1 MRAYRGQ
8 QRRNSTERRNMMG
21 NFAVGLTSRAQ
32 EFSSG
37 LRLHKQKDT
46 ETRFSIFSSSS
57 SAFDCNGEK
66 VTV

>member
-8 QRRNSTERRNMMG
+8 QRGNSTGRRNVMG
-21 NFAVGLTSRAQ
+21 KFAVGLTSRVQ

-46 ETRFSIFSSSS
+46 ETRFQYFPLQ
-57 SAFDCNGEK
+57 
-66 VTV
+66 VLHLTVMVKK